1 MSPDRAT
8 GVVTRFATAVEA
20 RTCVEVPPHVYV
32 GGAPVGAT
40 EHSETVK
47 WRPLVASVFKREL
60 VLAVKP
66 RVMLA
71 SFAVAPVEFRS
82 VSYTHL
88 DVYKRQEQVVL
99 PAGGEGFEPW

>member
-1 MSPDRAT
+1 M
-8 GVVTRFATAVEA
+8 
-20 RTCVEVPPHVYV
+20 YV

-82 VSYTHL
+82 ISRVIVSPGTMAVAPVPAVLVGAGSDDYLARADRLRARAHG
-88 DVYKRQEQVVL
+88 VGKRCER
-99 PAGGEGFEPW
+99 PAESK